1 MRANAGILI
10 IICLLFLVGTV
21 GAAGPFTITITS
33 SKTYLIAGYTDNQ
46 AVISVNIKN
55 STTNAPVSGADVK
68 FTVDDASFGTFDTS
82 GVLSTNSLGGVTNT
96 FTSKTKSGLATIQVT
111 VNATQT
117 QSFVQKIDHS
127 TPSKVLFIPP
137 YEGTVGTIVAFNTS
151 FTDYWGN
158 PVDNIINPSEVHAVN
173 LHVHGPSPDDCLFVG
188 SGHDLIATPL
198 DANGTVP
205 VAIKLTTAIGSNY
218 VSMEAFD
225 LSPPPKVI
233 TAIPGVPVSI
243 EQVWSP
249 SGTPP
254 KLPAGAS
261 FEFIYTLY
269 DKFRNPVKN
278 QFVWINSTS
287 GKNLE
292 VKTLDDGNIQGKYS
306 EPITGDY
313 TVTATAE
320 SNNTVTISQVVRF
333 YNAAAKSHNVV
344 VNPQTMPSR
353 DVKSDI
359 YSNISAKV
367 VDEGGNG
374 VPGENV
380 TFTLSDIT
388 YNPSTAGSTAQP
400 SFSQSGTVK
409 TVFADTDTEG
419 IATVKFYPGAFNTSG
434 VNYSQ
439 TATGNAKIT
448 ATWNSVPKVADV
460 AWKNYAYLSAVLS
473 VKPAQVKVGDTVDV
487 NLKLNGDGWSLT
499 RKPIDVVL
507 IIDRSGSMA
516 WNTPTAYDPYSSAPR
531 RIDSAKAAAKT
542 FIGSMAAS
550 TNNRVGLVS
559 FASSTTKDKSLTN
572 DFDAV
577 NTSIQGLSANGA
589 TQMRQALYQAI
600 TDLDN
605 NGRSDAVKAVV
616 LLTDGDWNY
625 DGSPLAVGNGFPSS
639 TYGLEWP
646 GNVPNFDSYE
656 YYSALGEGSSHTAS
670 VPVPHGSHDT
680 GGGNYVADYTTRN
693 TLHYDAV
700 FTSQNMSV
708 YASEN
713 QVRLYALSFVNQP
726 SSSVESALTTMTT
739 GTEKGFYQYAPDVT
753 TLNGLYTQIAGQLM
767 EDAGV
772 DTTADMDFG
781 QLIVDDN
788 LISTATAGN
797 AMFDYVGD
805 PVTPGTHSGSS
816 ATQTPG
822 STMVDKY
829 NATAK
834 IIPGPDFTTTGPLII
849 NQTPDWVADKTL
861 HFNIG
866 LVKLGDTWETNF
878 RLRALHEGTILL
890 FSPGSTINFKDTKG
904 VESSLTLKNLSYL
917 TVVSNPSDLTVSTI
931 NVTLTCPYQADNT
944 VPDLPVAWET
954 NYTGGETDIFEEARY
969 MSESG
974 ALVPFYQH
982 SYPVTG
988 DSTTS
993 GNANFDMSKVAPGN
1007 YQIFIHAYTSEG
1019 KTSDTSSMCGPYS
1032 YSTEGK
1038 TFIKLK

>member
-1 MRANAGILI
+1 MRANAGIFI

-55 STTNAPVSGADVK
+55 SSTSAPVSGADVK
-68 FTVDDASFGTFDTS
+68 FSVDDASFGTFGDS
-82 GVLSTNSLGGVTNT
+82 GVLSTNSLGDVTNT
-96 FTSKTKSGLATIQVT
+96 FTSKTKSGLATIT
-111 VNATQT
+111 VKVNETQT
-117 QSFVQKIDHS
+117 QSFVQKIDHDK
-127 TPSKVLFIPP
+127 PSKVLFIPP
-137 YEGTVGTIVAFNTS
+137 YEGTVGTVVAFNTS

-158 PVDNIINPSEVHAVN
+158 PIDNMINPSEVHAVN

-188 SGHDLIATPL
+188 YGHDLIATPL

-205 VAIKLTTAIGSNY
+205 VMIKLTTVIGSNY

-233 TAIPGVPVSI
+233 SAISGVPVSI

-249 SGTPP
+249 SGSPP
-254 KLPAGAS
+254 QLPAGAS
-261 FEFIYTLY
+261 FDFIYVLY
-269 DKFRNPVKN
+269 DKFKNPVKN

-287 GKNLE
+287 GQNLLS
-292 VKTLDDGNIQGKYS
+292 KTLDDGNIQGKYS

-313 TVTATAE
+313 TVTAVAE
-320 SNNTVTISQVVRF
+320 SNTTVTLSQTVRF
-333 YNAAAKSHNVV
+333 YNATPKSHNVV

-353 DVKSDI
+353 DVKADI

-374 VPGENV
+374 VPGETV

-388 YNPSTAGSTAQP
+388 FNPSTAGSTAQP
-400 SFSQSGTVK
+400 SFSSSDTVK
-409 TVFADTDTEG
+409 TVSADTDSEG
-419 IATVKFYPGAFNTSG
+419 IATVKFYPGAFNTTG

-448 ATWNSVPKVADV
+448 ATWNSIPKVADV

-473 VKPAQVKVGDTVDV
+473 VKPAQVTVGDTVDV

-516 WNTPTAYDPYSSAPR
+516 DGSPTKIS
-531 RIDSAKAAAKT
+531 SAKAAAKT

-577 NTSIQGLSANGA
+577 NYSIDHLSADGA

-600 TDLDN
+600 TDIDK
-605 NGRSDAVKAVV
+605 NGRSDAVKAVI

-656 YYSALGEGSSHTAS
+656 YYSDLGGGTSHTAYVN
-670 VPVPHGSHDT
+670 VPDGSYWD
-680 GGGNYVADYTTRN
+680 GSKYVADYTSRN

-726 SSSVESALTTMTT
+726 SSSVQSALTIMTT
-739 GTEKGFYQYAPDVT
+739 GTEKGFYQHAPDVT
-753 TLNGLYTQIAGQLM
+753 SLNGLYTQIAGQLL

-772 DTTADMDFG
+772 DTTADMDFSY
-781 QLIVDDN
+781 LIVDDN
-788 LISTATAGN
+788 LIDTTAAGN

-805 PVTPGTHSGSS
+805 PPTPGTHSGSS
-816 ATQTPG
+816 YTQAPG

-829 NATAK
+829 NATTK
-834 IIPGPDFTTTGPLII
+834 LIPGPDFTTTGPLIV
-849 NQTPDWVADKTL
+849 NQTSDWVADKAL

-878 RLRALHEGTILL
+878 RFRALNAGTILL

-917 TVVSNPSDLTVSTI
+917 TVVNDPSEITVSTI
-931 NVTLTCPYQADNT
+931 GVTLTCPYQADTT
-944 VPDLPVAWET
+944 VPDIPVSWTRA
-954 NYTGGETDIFEEARY
+954 YTGGETDIFEEARY
-969 MSESG
+969 RSESG
-974 ALVPFYQH
+974 ALVPFFLK
-982 SYPVTG
+982 SYHVTG
-988 DSTTS
+988 DSTETHS
-993 GNANFDMSKVAPGN
+993 ANFDLSRVAPGN
-1007 YQIFIHAYTSEG
+1007 YQIFVHVYTPGSV
-1019 KTSDTSSMCGPYS
+1019 SATSSQCGPYS
-1032 YSTEGK
+1032 YNTEGK